1 MRHTIS
7 VVVQNRFGV
16 LTRIAG
22 LFSGRGFNIDTL
34 NVGPTQ
40 NDKVSRM
47 TLVVVGNDQVL
58 EQVVKQLNK
67 LVDVLEVHDFK
78 DGDVIDRELILL
90 RVKAT
95 SSTRPEVMQICDIFR
110 AKIVDVQSTS
120 LSIEVTGDESK
131 IDKFLQLMKPFG
143 ILELSRTGRIYTD
156 RDASL
161 TPLQRRRVAVIGF
174 GSQGHAHALNLKNSG
189 IKVTIGL
196 YRGSKSI
203 AVAKKHGFKV
213 LPTAEAVRGADV
225 IFVAVPD
232 LKIPS
237 VYEKDIAPNLRK
249 GQCLLFSH
257 GFAIHYKTV
266 RPPKNV
272 DVILVA
278 PKGPGHIVRRQY
290 QEGRGVPAL
299 FAVQQNPSG
308 QARAIAMAWARGIG
322 ATRAGLLQTTFQE
335 ETETDLFGE
344 QAVLC
349 GGTSALIQAGFEVL
363 LKAGYQPEVAYFEV
377 LHELKLI
384 VDLINESG
392 IAGMRFSI
400 SETAKYG
407 DVTRGPRVVD
417 ARTKRSMEAVLRQ
430 IRNGAF
436 AREWIRES
444 RTGMKRYHALLKKG
458 EKHPIEKTGARL
470 RGLMPWIRRR
480 NLKGA
485 QAAY

>member
-1 MRHTIS
+1 MP
-7 VVVQNRFGV
+7 
-16 LTRIAG
+16 A
-22 LFSGRGFNIDTL
+22 
-34 NVGPTQ
+34 
-40 NDKVSRM
+40 
-47 TLVVVGNDQVL
+47 
-58 EQVVKQLNK
+58 
-67 LVDVLEVHDFK
+67 
-78 DGDVIDRELILL
+78 
-90 RVKAT
+90 
-95 SSTRPEVMQICDIFR
+95 
-110 AKIVDVQSTS
+110 
-120 LSIEVTGDESK
+120 
-131 IDKFLQLMKPFG
+131 
-143 ILELSRTGRIYTD
+143 RIYHD

-161 TPLQRRRVAVIGF
+161 TPLRRRKVAVIGF

-189 IKVTIGL
+189 IRVTIGL
-196 YRGSKSI
+196 YKGSKSI
-203 AVAKKHGFKV
+203 PVAKKHGLKV

-225 IFVAVPD
+225 IFIAVPD

-308 QARAIAMAWARGIG
+308 QARGIAMAWARGIG
-322 ATRAGLLQTTFQE
+322 ATRAGLLQTTFKE

-363 LKAGYQPEVAYFEV
+363 VKAGYQPEVAYFEV

-384 VDLINESG
+384 VDLINEAG

-407 DVTRGPRVVD
+407 DVVSGPRVID
-417 ARTKRSMEAVLRQ
+417 ARTKKSMQAVLQ
-430 IRNGAF
+430 DIRSGKF

-444 RTGMKRYHALLKKG
+444 RTGMKRYHRLLKAG